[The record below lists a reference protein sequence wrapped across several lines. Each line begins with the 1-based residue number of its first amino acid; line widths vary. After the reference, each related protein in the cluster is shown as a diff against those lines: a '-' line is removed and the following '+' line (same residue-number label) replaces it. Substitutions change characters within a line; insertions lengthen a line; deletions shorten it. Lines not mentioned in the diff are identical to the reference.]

1 MYETSLS
8 SSPAHGRS
16 NEEYMRMIQ
25 INPFAIQNIPNPST
39 EMKLAALRQNGLVLE
54 FIENP
59 TREMQVLAL
68 HNTAK
73 AIQFIPNPPKE
84 FLQQAIEQSWTNL
97 AYVPNPPEWL
107 IWKALEQS
115 GWAIQYIE
123 NPSEDMQLQA
133 VRKNYDA
140 IRYIQ
145 DPTPKV
151 QAEAAA
157 INYTSLRY
165 VKHPTFEAQCIA
177 IQNDDQAIRLF
188 ADAPKE
194 HILHFLSLNILVI
207 RYLPREKLVTD
218 EELKDVLRRTLSRDD
233 VPEQY
238 VRDFITCNRIETD
251 YDWRQVDKLR
261 IIHEYGSRRAKR
273 IAVDEKLK
281 IQ

>member
-16 NEEYMRMIQ
+16 NEEYMRTIQ

-73 AIQFIPNPPKE
+73 AIQFIPDPPKE

-133 VRKNYDA
+133 VRKIMMPSA
-140 IRYIQ
+140 IFRIPHQRYRLKPRPLITHHYAMSNTLPLKRNALPSKTTIKLSVFLPMHQ
-145 DPTPKV
+145 RN
-151 QAEAAA
+151 
-157 INYTSLRY
+157 ISC
-165 VKHPTFEAQCIA
+165 TFC
-177 IQNDDQAIRLF
+177 
-188 ADAPKE
+188 
-194 HILHFLSLNILVI
+194 H
-207 RYLPREKLVTD
+207 
-218 EELKDVLRRTLSRDD
+218 
-233 VPEQY
+233 
-238 VRDFITCNRIETD
+238 
-251 YDWRQVDKLR
+251 
-261 IIHEYGSRRAKR
+261 
-273 IAVDEKLK
+273 
-281 IQ
+281 